1 MAERDEC
8 EVLAANA
15 AFYEAFR
22 ARDVALLEELW
33 AKAHPVAVIH
43 PGWPALHGRDEVL
56 DSWRRILE
64 GPAPPDISCTDARA
78 VVLGSAAFVVC
89 TERLEGGSMVAT
101 NVFAREDGA
110 WKVVHHQA
118 GPVPPPQRPSGEPVH

>member
-1 MAERDEC
+1 MAQGDEC

-33 AKAHPVAVIH
+33 ATAHPVAVIH
-43 PGWPALHGRDEVL
+43 PGWPALYGREEVL

-78 VVLGSAAFVVC
+78 VVLGSAA
-89 TERLEGGSMVAT
+89 LNG
-101 NVFAREDGA
+101 
-110 WKVVHHQA
+110 
-118 GPVPPPQRPSGEPVH
+118 

>member
-1 MAERDEC
+1 MAESDED

-15 AFYEAFR
+15 AFYEAFD
-22 ARDVALLEELW
+22 ARDVPRMEELW

-56 DSWRRILE
+56 DSWRGILE
-64 GPAPPDISCTDARA
+64 GPAPPDISCEDARA
-78 VVLGSAAFVVC
+78 VILGSAAFVVC
-89 TERLEGGSMVAT
+89 TELLSGGSLVAT

-110 WKVVHHQA
+110 WRIVHHQA
-118 GPVPPPQRPSGEPVH
+118 GPAPPPENAPAETVH